1 MASVAVQISRLP
13 EMGQAELVQKWLEV
27 FASECP
33 HPNNRQFIIQRV
45 AHQLQVR
52 RYGGLDE
59 TARKRL
65 AGYAEDIPQKV
76 QSEHRI
82 SRPLPGTIILRQYK
96 EEEHRVV
103 VLHRGFE
110 YRDVQYNSLTEIAK
124 VITGTHCSG
133 PMFFGLA
140 RRAPKKGGR

>member
-13 EMGQAELVQKWLEV
+13 DMGHAELLQKWKEI
-27 FASECP
+27 FSSECP
-33 HPNNRQFIIQRV
+33 CPQNRQFIIQRV

-52 RYGGLDE
+52 RYGHLDE

-65 AGYAEDIPQKV
+65 AGYAEDVPQKV
-76 QSEHRI
+76 QSEHKI
-82 SRPLPGTIILRQYK
+82 SRPLPGTIIVRQYHN
-96 EEEHRVV
+96 EEHRVV

-110 YRDVQYNSLTEIAK
+110 YRDVQYNSLTEVAK

-140 RRAPKKGGR
+140 RRPKKGAR